1 MAREIVHGNGD
12 ILGRL
17 CTEDAVAVHRFL
29 VAKRDANSLEIGQL
43 LRERDTLV
51 VAFKSVDLEVDC
63 RECPAHEVD
72 IFGIGEPDT
81 DVGPLVSFGHDID
94 DGDTTDANSEMDVD
108 QVVKELVGGEASGS
122 RQENTKP

>member
-17 CTEDAVAVHRFL
+17 CTGDAVAVHRFL
-29 VAKRDANSLEIGQL
+29 VTKRDANSLKIGQL

-51 VAFKSVDLEVDC
+51 IAFKSVDVKVDC

-81 DVGPLVSFGHDID
+81 NVGPLVPFGCNID
-94 DGDTTDANSEMDVD
+94 DGDTTDADSEMDVD
-108 QVVKELVGGEASGS
+108 RVVKEPVGGKASGS
-122 RQENTKP
+122 RQENT